1 MQNYKNLAKNLF
13 AKKKN
18 NFADFA
24 QTTNTLEFVEQL
36 QPKTYYETYKEL
48 YFGAKCFAVLAQI
61 ATAISSYSF
70 FADLFAA
77 KITNEYAL
85 IVCVCVVLIIIEVMK
100 FITLNKALLGLFSL
114 PAKPN
119 YVLLAFALVISLC
132 SIYASVI
139 GGGKLG
145 IDNEQ
150 VSTVKS
156 EFDTEIAILRAEIT
170 DIQKRNSYKGNTYIA
185 GKEKKLL
192 HQKEGNLTDLQAKKD
207 SELAKVH
214 DLNETNANTFK
225 IGFGLFD
232 IFFLLC
238 SFYVWYFTKLVA
250 IESLANE
257 MSPGPEKHITIENT
271 NVGSQNAP
279 NTQQNAIPNQQ
290 NKIGFHYDFTHLKNK
305 AAADA
310 AANLDTNSGKH
321 SKNVENVEKH
331 DENSMNENRKEVNK
345 TYENHIHYN
354 RKCLHC
360 GNNFLHNHKKQKFCA
375 DKCRV
380 GAWEQKTKRILKF
393 KPKNV
398 VPSNKPNS
406 LF

>member
-18 NFADFA
+18 NFADFT
-24 QTTNTLEFVEQL
+24 QTTNTLEFVAQL

-48 YFGAKCFAVLAQI
+48 YFGAKFFAVLAQL

-85 IVCVCVVLIIIEVMK
+85 IFCVCVVLVIIEVMK
-100 FITLNKALLGLFSL
+100 FLTLNKALLGLFSL

-150 VSTVKS
+150 VVTVKS
-156 EFDTEIAILRAEIT
+156 EFDTEIAVLRTEIR

-192 HQKEGNLTDLQAKKD
+192 HQKESNLTALQAKKD
-207 SELAKVH
+207 SELTKVYAA
-214 DLNETNANTFK
+214 NETNANTFK

-232 IFFLLC
+232 LFFLLC
-238 SFYVWYFTKLVA
+238 SLYVWYFTKLVA
-250 IESLANE
+250 IESLATEQDNAQD
-257 MSPGPEKHITIENT
+257 KIIAIENT

-279 NTQQNAIPNQQ
+279 NENVNTQINAIPNQQ
-290 NKIGFHYDFTHLKNK
+290 NKIGFQYDFTHLKNK
-305 AAADA
+305 SAADA
-310 AANLDTNSGKH
+310 TPNLDLKTENDLSTSVVNTNH
-321 SKNVENVEKH
+321 VNTNVVDTSIILGNG
-331 DENSMNENRKEVNK
+331 NR
-345 TYENHIHYN
+345 I
-354 RKCLHC
+354 CLHC
-360 GNNFLHNHKKQKFCA
+360 QGVFTYKTNNHKYCN
-375 DKCRV
+375 DTCRISN
-380 GAWEQKTKRILKF
+380 WELRTGRKF
-393 KPKNV
+393 KKSKV
-398 VPSNKPNS
+398 VKS
-406 LF
+406 